1 MDIWMDDIMERYFR
15 ETSKAVKFFWGI
27 PLICCHSCYGVICI
41 RIMEIAISA
50 SGKIKYQTNCCIFAY
65 TVKKEKCAEINCQ
78 HNGEKK
84 IVFGQE
90 VWSSLGFCGLGTIF
104 LKI

>member
-1 MDIWMDDIMERYFR
+1 MERYFR

-65 TVKKEKCAEINCQ
+65 TVKKEKCTEINCQ

-84 IVFGQE
+84 SFLVKR
-90 VWSSLGFCGLGTIF
+90 SGLQSRFLRSGDHF